1 MAAYGVH
8 RHPRPR
14 GIFVDGVLSTRS
26 SLPVIPGYTY
36 GVKVAV
42 SIPDALFRRAE
53 RLARRRKMSRS
64 QLYAVALER
73 LVDFDDDGQ
82 ITRRLDAVHGTL
94 DSDLDAGLLAA
105 QAEAVR
111 ERW

>member
-1 MAAYGVH
+1 MASGAEAPEAVESH
-8 RHPRPR
+8 ATC
-14 GIFVDGVLSTRS
+14 V
-26 SLPVIPGYTY
+26 VIPGYTDI
-36 GVKVAV
+36 VKIAV
-42 SIPDALFRRAE
+42 SIPDPLFRRAE

-73 LVDFDDDGQ
+73 LVDLEDDSQ
-82 ITRRLDAVHGTL
+82 TTRRLDAVYGAQ
-94 DSDLDAGLLAA
+94 DSQLDAGLLAA